1 MSALLQ
7 VRDLE
12 NPTNTILLSL
22 AERQISEHYIQRR
35 KEIGLDE
42 TTTPSLNNATSSTV
56 NPINGG
62 TLIANRDKGKGKAT
76 EADIETTAETS
87 TTTTDFICFENAHEF
102 HLITRFL
109 ELRVLNADAKEA
121 AASTSTSAVVSKPFT
136 LPPQALVLPSIVTN
150 TDTPMSPKQVLLAH
164 FSSQEGNRWCERG
177 LGLEIWRKECE
188 LKHGSL
194 EGGDWQNSWDRLE
207 ASLKRGYVSC
217 YQFIVLEA
225 DVSSF

>member
-42 TTTPSLNNATSSTV
+42 TTTPALNSTTSITG
-56 NPINGG
+56 NTNTGG
-62 TLIANRDKGKGKAT
+62 TLIANRNKGKGKAS
-76 EADIETTAETS
+76 EADLKVFSDISNDATA
-87 TTTTDFICFENAHEF
+87 FICFENAHEF

-109 ELRVLNADAKEA
+109 ELRILNADAKEA
-121 AASTSTSAVVSKPFT
+121 ASSSTSTVVSKPFT

-150 TDTPMSPKQVLLAH
+150 PDTPMTPKQVLLAH
-164 FSSQEGNRWCERG
+164 FASKEGSRWCERG
-177 LGLEIWRKECE
+177 LGLEIWRRECE
-188 LKHGSL
+188 LKYGSL
-194 EGGDWQNSWDRLE
+194 EGGDWQNSWNRLVTN
-207 ASLKRGYVSC
+207 LKRGYV
-217 YQFIVLEA
+217 
-225 DVSSF
+225 